1 MSTQKPGDGSK
12 RNRSG
17 KSWLLSLFDV
27 KWYRI
32 STTHN
37 DRILPETHWTAFFI
51 VPFLLVGFVVLMF
64 WPDDTNLLFAW
75 SIQSRMTALMLAAVY
90 AGGAYFFSRV
100 YLARQWHTVA
110 MGFLPATLYAVLG
123 GLITIIHWD
132 DFNHSS
138 IAFTVWV
145 AMYGISSGLI
155 PFVWWRNH
163 QMDPRMPFPQDVILP
178 KPFIY
183 LWIFM
188 GMGNLLIGGFLFILP
203 GLAGSIWP
211 WPIMPLAARVI
222 GSLFAILGVTS
233 LALMAD
239 RRWSSAQVI
248 METAAV
254 IFALILLAVT
264 RSWANFNPA
273 NPLTWVFITVPIILL
288 VGICVLYLWVEVR

>member
-1 MSTQKPGDGSK
+1 M
-12 RNRSG
+12 
-17 KSWLLSLFDV
+17 
-27 KWYRI
+27 
-32 STTHN
+32 
-37 DRILPETHWTAFFI
+37 
-51 VPFLLVGFVVLMF
+51 VPFLLVGFIVLMI

-178 KPFIY
+178 RPFIY
-183 LWIFM
+183 LWIFL
-188 GMGNLLIGGFLFILP
+188 GVCNLLIGGFLFILP
-203 GLAGSIWP
+203 
-211 WPIMPLAARVI
+211 
-222 GSLFAILGVTS
+222 
-233 LALMAD
+233 LALAD
-239 RRWSSAQVI
+239 HAACRSCHRVAVCHPGSHIPGVNGGPAVELGSSRHGNSCGYFCI
-248 METAAV
+248 DLTGC
-254 IFALILLAVT
+254 
-264 RSWANFNPA
+264 NP
-273 NPLTWVFITVPIILL
+273 F
-288 VGICVLYLWVEVR
+288 VGQL